1 MLVEVGGLMRELILA
16 ALEEPLD
23 YDEAGRGGL
32 IAQLILAELARM
44 QERKLRRADAA

>member
-32 IAQLILAELARM
+32 IAN
-44 QERKLRRADAA
+44 